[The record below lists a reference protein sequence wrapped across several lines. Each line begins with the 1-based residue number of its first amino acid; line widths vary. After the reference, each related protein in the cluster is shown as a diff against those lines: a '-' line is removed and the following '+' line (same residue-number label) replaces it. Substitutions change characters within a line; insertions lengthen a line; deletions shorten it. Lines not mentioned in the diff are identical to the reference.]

1 MSRRHSGL
9 VTAAVTL
16 KTLCFHHLNSHV
28 KQRLLT
34 ACTNTFESV
43 LTVFTLISKH
53 YTSISC
59 LFLFIWSRSVR
70 TLSLTLAPA
79 RSGQIG
85 SVSAPKPSVSPS
97 FSTDL
102 TQIEPT
108 LLQKSSLRTYLNTLK
123 NTVLLTP
130 TLPQNTQT
138 HLKTFRVKSGTLATF
153 CKLCVTRL
161 CLLNHRNFTF
171 HFSAQV
177 FYSVHPS
184 AVLESSL

>member
-9 VTAAVTL
+9 VTSAVTL
-16 KTLCFHHLNSHV
+16 ETLRFHCLNSHV

-34 ACTNTFESV
+34 ACANAFECV

-59 LFLFIWSRSVR
+59 LFPVLLSRLIRSLF
-70 TLSLTLAPA
+70 LTLAPA

-85 SVSAPKPSVSPS
+85 SVSTQKPSVSPC

-138 HLKTFRVKSGTLATF
+138 HPRTFRVKSGTLLTF
-153 CKLCVTRL
+153 FKLCVTLL
-161 CLLNHRNFTF
+161 CLPKRRNFTF
-171 HFSAQV
+171 YSSA
-177 FYSVHPS
+177 
-184 AVLESSL
+184 

>member
-1 MSRRHSGL
+1 MSRRHSAL
-9 VTAAVTL
+9 VTSAVTL
-16 KTLCFHHLNSHV
+16 ETLCFHCLNSHV

-34 ACTNTFESV
+34 ARTNTLESV
-43 LTVFTLISKH
+43 LTVLTLISKH
-53 YTSISC
+53 YTSIGC
-59 LFLFIWSRSVR
+59 LFPVLWSKLIR
-70 TLSLTLAPA
+70 TLFLTLAPA

-85 SVSAPKPSVSPS
+85 SVSAQKPSVSPS

-138 HLKTFRVKSGTLATF
+138 HPRTFRVNSGTLLTF
-153 CKLCVTRL
+153 FKLCVTLL
-161 CLLNHRNFTF
+161 CLLKHRNFM
-171 HFSAQV
+171 
-177 FYSVHPS
+177 FYSS
-184 AVLESSL
+184 A